1 MNSQFILPVSIHS
14 NRQQKVLIQ
23 TKCDSVC
30 ARATFTLPIQNFTFF
45 EYVNFHLK
53 HSIQSIFIDLLLN
66 SIPKKCPS
74 YRSYPKLVITLEL
87 FLLILPAGGA
97 GTDLE
102 LHMCLGL
109 ISQIH
114 AFNFFSSLGLLT
126 RPFGQHRISTCLWKS
141 RQCPSWSP
149 ICRRQLRGRYS
160 TEPKLPYSMNCA
172 PLLSQSLA

>member
-1 MNSQFILPVSIHS
+1 MNSQFILLVSIHS

-53 HSIQSIFIDLLLN
+53 HSIQSICIDLLLN

-87 FLLILPAGGA
+87 FLLILPGGA

-114 AFNFFSSLGLLT
+114 AFSFFFFIGPPDSTLWPTQNKHLFVEKPPVPVLEPNLQAPVERSL
-126 RPFGQHRISTCLWKS
+126 
-141 RQCPSWSP
+141 
-149 ICRRQLRGRYS
+149 
-160 TEPKLPYSMNCA
+160 
-172 PLLSQSLA
+172 

>member
-53 HSIQSIFIDLLLN
+53 NGIQSICIDLLLN
-66 SIPKKCPS
+66 SIPIKCPS
-74 YRSYPKLVITLEL
+74 YRFYPKLVITLEL

-126 RPFGQHRISTCLWKS
+126 RPFGQPQNKHLFVEK
-141 RQCPSWSP
+141 PP
-149 ICRRQLRGRYS
+149 VPVL
-160 TEPKLPYSMNCA
+160 EPNLLA
-172 PLLSQSLA
+172 PVERSL

>member
-1 MNSQFILPVSIHS
+1 MVPIFLAHRFYNLQVMNSQFILPVSIHS

-30 ARATFTLPIQNFTFF
+30 ARATFTLPIQYFTFF

-53 HSIQSIFIDLLLN
+53 NGIQNICIDLLLN
-66 SIPKKCPS
+66 SIPIKCPS

-126 RPFGQHRISTCLWKS
+126 RPFGQPQNKHLFVEK
-141 RQCPSWSP
+141 PP
-149 ICRRQLRGRYS
+149 VPVL
-160 TEPKLPYSMNCA
+160 EPNLLA
-172 PLLSQSLA
+172 PVERSL

>member
-1 MNSQFILPVSIHS
+1 MAHRFYNLQVMNSQFILLVSIHS

-53 HSIQSIFIDLLLN
+53 HSIQSICIDLLLN

-114 AFNFFSSLGLLT
+114 AFNFFFI
-126 RPFGQHRISTCLWKS
+126 FGPPDSTLW
-141 RQCPSWSP
+141 PT
-149 ICRRQLRGRYS
+149 
-160 TEPKLPYSMNCA
+160 TE
-172 PLLSQSLA
+172 